1 MMTVDQDTIC
11 QYLDG
16 RELLHT
22 TLMEREQLLQE
33 LEKLVKA
40 SQEMRC
46 AEKVARFP
54 LMRAQ
59 TLLFELSVI
68 SEYIDSV
75 IFEINCYAERC
86 GKPRVQVIE
95 MQLQ

>member
-1 MMTVDQDTIC
+1 MMTEDQDTIY

-22 TLMEREQLLQE
+22 TLIEREQLLRE
-33 LEKLVKA
+33 LEKLVQTP
-40 SQEMRC
+40 QEIGC
-46 AEKVARFP
+46 PEKVARFP

-59 TLLFELSVI
+59 TLLFEISVI

-86 GKPRVQVIE
+86 GKPRVQVVEI
-95 MQLQ
+95 